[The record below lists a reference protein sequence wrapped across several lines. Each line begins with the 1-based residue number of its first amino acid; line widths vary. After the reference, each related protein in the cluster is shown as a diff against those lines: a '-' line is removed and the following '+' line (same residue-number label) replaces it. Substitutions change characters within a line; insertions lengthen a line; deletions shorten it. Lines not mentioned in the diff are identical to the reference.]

1 MNRLDFTGRLKQR
14 LQAANRKG
22 AAIGIDLGTTKSCVA
37 RASYDPASR
46 ELLCECVPLPQA
58 DGSLRVGVPSAV
70 AVGRDGREFYGAEAL
85 AKRGQRGFQPRQRKG
100 LFLETKNEIG
110 LRHTYAKAPEGF
122 RNAGEVAAKLLG
134 HLREALG
141 EAEGVDSVPL
151 VVTVPAAFHGSQRIA
166 TRDAAASAFD
176 ACEDDVRLL
185 EEPYAAF
192 LDFLVNTPDT
202 AGTLLREDGTLLVFD
217 FGGGTCD
224 VAVFRRDAL
233 QGGVLGVGL
242 LGTSRYHRLGG
253 GDIDRAI
260 VHEVL
265 IPAVVREND
274 LGEWDLDWS
283 AKQRM
288 LEPQLL
294 GLAEQLKI
302 DLSGKLAALGDAEA
316 DASVSAESMS
326 LEVEVD
332 GVVKRLSL
340 SRPTLDTH
348 TLHKVLR
355 PFLDPTPISKA
366 SSEYVQRGSVFSPI
380 DQALQRAGLD
390 IDDLDAVLMCGS
402 SSLLPPVRRAIKRRF
417 PYAAVVMAG
426 DANAAL
432 EGAIARGAALQALSL
447 QVLGEPLVAPVC
459 SADISV
465 RVVDGET
472 RLVEA
477 GAPVPAACN
486 GEILLRPPYDSD
498 EFDMEIA
505 VEVIADG
512 KRVVGR
518 ALWNLSAPVSVDD
531 RLLLDWDMDE
541 NQCLRLSLCR
551 EGDEDSEPF
560 EQRFDSPITHLD
572 MGQTIRVR
580 ILEREEAIRNGDMPK
595 ADLGRAFEDI
605 ARDYGALGEYERA
618 LHFIRLAMQEQG
630 DTLMLLNL
638 RGIYNKNLGNLEGAR
653 DSYRRASEYSGARFN
668 LALLDH
674 NAGEHERAL
683 EALDSALRDEP
694 NRAYRVLRGNILDK
708 LGRPEQAR
716 AEWQDA
722 IAGHLDWHRLD
733 SFQLDWLEGAAKKL
747 GQDAVLAEIDA
758 ERKTR
763 TTREAEAT
771 RQGELPEFVSRPM
784 EDVVGEV

>member
-1 MNRLDFTGRLKQR
+1 MNRIDFAGQLKQR
-14 LQAANRKG
+14 LQAANRKV
-22 AAIGIDLGTTKSCVA
+22 AAIGIDLGTTKSCIA
-37 RASYDPASR
+37 RASYDPDSDTLR
-46 ELLCECVPLPQA
+46 CECLPLPQV

-70 AVGRDGREFYGAEAL
+70 AVGRDGREFYGAQAL

-122 RNAGEVAAKLLG
+122 RNAGEVAGKLLG
-134 HLREALG
+134 HMREALG
-141 EAEGVDSVPL
+141 EAEGADAAPL
-151 VVTVPAAFHGSQRIA
+151 VVTVPAAFHGAQRIA
-166 TRDAAASAFD
+166 TRDAAAFAFD
-176 ACEDDVRLL
+176 ACADAVRLL

-224 VAVFRRDAL
+224 VAIFRRDPL

-242 LGTSRYHRLGG
+242 LGTSRYHRIGG

-265 IPAVVREND
+265 IPAVMREND
-274 LGEWDLDWS
+274 LGQWDLDWS

-302 DLSGKLAALGDAEA
+302 ELGGKLALLGDAEA
-316 DASVSAESMS
+316 DASASAESAA

-332 GVVKRLSL
+332 GVLKRLSL
-340 SRPTLDTH
+340 SRPTLDTQA
-348 TLHKVLR
+348 LISVLR
-355 PFLDPTPISKA
+355 PFLDPMPMSKV

-380 DQALQRAGLD
+380 EQALQRAGLELDD
-390 IDDLDAVLMCGS
+390 IDAVLMCGS

-417 PYAAVVMAG
+417 PQATVVLAG
-426 DANAAL
+426 DANASL

-472 RLVEA
+472 RLIEA
-477 GAPVPAACN
+477 GAPVPATCG
-486 GEILLRPPYDSD
+486 GEILLRPPHESV

-512 KRVVGR
+512 KRTVGR
-518 ALWNLSAPVSVDD
+518 ALWSLPAPVSVED

-541 NQCLRLSLCR
+541 NQCLRLLLCR
-551 EGDEDSEPF
+551 EGDQDSEPF
-560 EQRFDSPITHLD
+560 EQCFDAPLTHLD

-580 ILEREEAIRNGDMPK
+580 ILEREEAIRSGDMPK
-595 ADLGRAFEDI
+595 ADLGRAFEGI

-618 LHFIRLAMQEQG
+618 LHFVRLAMQEQG

-674 NAGEHERAL
+674 NAGAHERAL

-722 IAGHLDWHRLD
+722 VAGHLDWRHFD
-733 SFQLDWLEGAAKKL
+733 DFQLDWMNAAAKLL
-747 GQDAVLAEIDA
+747 GRDELIAAIDT
-758 ERKTR
+758 ERKAR
-763 TTREAEAT
+763 STREAAAT
-771 RQGELPEFVSRPM
+771 RQGELPALVSRPV
-784 EDVVGEV
+784 EDAIGEV

>member
-1 MNRLDFTGRLKQR
+1 MNRIDFAGRLKQR
-14 LQAANRKG
+14 LQAANRK
-22 AAIGIDLGTTKSCVA
+22 AAAVGIDLGTTKSCIA
-37 RASYDPASR
+37 RASYDPDSDTLR
-46 ELLCECVPLPQA
+46 CECLPLPQA
-58 DGSLRVGVPSAV
+58 DGSLRAGVPSAV
-70 AVGRDGREFYGAEAL
+70 AVGLDGRELYGMQAL
-85 AKRGQRGFQPRQRKG
+85 AKRGQPGFQPKRRKG

-122 RNAGEVAAKLLG
+122 RNAGEVAGKLLG
-134 HLREALG
+134 HLRKGLG
-141 EAEGVDSVPL
+141 ETEGAGAVPL

-166 TRDAAASAFD
+166 TRDATAFAFD
-176 ACEDDVRLL
+176 ASENDVRLL

-192 LDFLVNTPDT
+192 LDFLINTPDT
-202 AGTLLREDGTLLVFD
+202 ADQLLREDGTLLVFD

-224 VAVFRRDAL
+224 VAIFRRDPL

-265 IPAVVREND
+265 IPAVIREND
-274 LGEWDLDWS
+274 LGQWDLDWS

-302 DLSGKLAALGDAEA
+302 ELGGKLAALGDAETA
-316 DASVSAESMS
+316 ASVSAESLT
-326 LEVEVD
+326 LEVD
-332 GVVKRLSL
+332 IGGVLKRLL
-340 SRPTLDTH
+340 LARPTLDTH
-348 TLHKVLR
+348 TLLRVLG
-355 PFLDPTPISKA
+355 PFLDPMPLPRA
-366 SSEYVQRGSVFSPI
+366 GSEYVQQGSVFSPI
-380 DQALQRAGLD
+380 EQALQRAGMEPDD
-390 IDDLDAVLMCGS
+390 IDAVLMCGS

-417 PYAAVVMAG
+417 PHAAVVLAG

-447 QVLGEPLVAPVC
+447 QVLGEALVAPVC

-465 RVVDGET
+465 RVVAGET
-472 RLVEA
+472 RLIEA
-477 GAPVPAACN
+477 GAPVPASCE
-486 GEILLRPPYDSD
+486 GEILLRPPHDSD

-512 KRVVGR
+512 KRTVGR
-518 ALWNLSAPVSVDD
+518 ALWNLPAPVSVED
-531 RLLLDWDMDE
+531 RLLLDWGMDE

-551 EGDEDSEPF
+551 EGDDECESF
-560 EQRFDSPITHLD
+560 EQCFDAPLTHLD

-580 ILEREEAIRNGDMPK
+580 ILEREEAIRSGDMPR
-595 ADLGRAFEDI
+595 ADLGRACEDI

-618 LHFIRLAMQEQG
+618 LHFVRLAMQEQG

-653 DSYRRASEYSGARFN
+653 DSYQRASEYSGARFN

-694 NRAYRVLRGNILDK
+694 NRAYRVLRGSILDK

-722 IAGHLDWHRLD
+722 IAGHLDWHHFD
-733 SFQLDWLEGAAKKL
+733 DFQLSWMSTAAKLL
-747 GQDAVLAEIDA
+747 GRDELIVAIDA
-758 ERKTR
+758 ERKAR
-763 TTREAEAT
+763 TAREAEAT
-771 RQGELPEFVSRPM
+771 RQGELPALVSRPA